1 DLLGSREPGLSF
13 ARGSGN
19 VGTGSQIRI
28 RGVSSLS
35 MNSQPLIYVDGVR
48 VDNQGAAGP
57 AIRDGRQVSKLDDF
71 SPDQIESIEII
82 KGPAAATLYGTEASA
97 GVIQIITK
105 KGSSGSPQF
114 DLSIRQG
121 TTWLMDASEK
131 IGSSWGRDPDT
142 GEFISFNIWDVEKAA
157 GRRSEERRVGKERG
171 SRRRSKHNT

>member
-57 AIRDGRQVSKLDDF
+57 NIRDGRQVSKLDDF
-71 SPDQIESIEII
+71 SPEQIESIEII

-105 KGSSGSPQF
+105 KGSSGAPQF
-114 DLSIRQG
+114 DISTRQG
-121 TTWLMDASEK
+121 TTFLMNPSEK
-131 IGSSWGRDPDT
+131 IGLSWGRDPDT
-142 GEFISFNIWDVEKAA
+142 DEVQSFNIWDAEKEA
-157 GRRSEERRVGKERG
+157 GRPFFDYGRLQAYSISMRG
-171 SRRRSKHNT
+171 G